1 MIKGFK
7 LFLLI
12 FVVSMLLPA
21 CTQINSGTSTAKDR
35 EQLFDYIIEKTQER
49 TAFSPV
55 KQQMLGFD
63 PIAEMEK
70 FRVEMIDANTDEAL
84 FEALLKISNARKDRH
99 LKVRPIIGGLKV
111 DQSIDARAPVIFR
124 TDFSDFPDCSF
135 FLADYSKSIADYT
148 ELDIKIG
155 DKLITVNKIPIK
167 DYFTEMKA
175 YFRYSTNENLYY
187 NFASS
192 LNHKSYSIAP
202 TMDQEFVEYE
212 LEQVNGNTYKIKL
225 PYLNPEKIKW
235 FGYYKPHG
243 INRYL
248 DFNLVLSKQT
258 YDLYI
263 SKAHKHVILL
273 DWYGFHGD
281 LVTDMD
287 YLIDYA
293 TEHKMLNWDIIIDA
307 TRSRGG
313 SKGAY
318 AVQRLFK
325 KPFKTT
331 FGNLKISDITPL
343 FIAQKEED
351 FKKGAIL
358 DGEVTE
364 TMDDGSWLMDWLR
377 TDVKRAIQNKD
388 EYSTNVPFKSAHAA
402 KDSDG
407 ILYPT
412 KIHFTGNVVCLFG
425 PHGGSHLD
433 QFSSIVI
440 DNNLAYTVGMP
451 TGGYSNTWEWTEN
464 LQFPVSGK
472 PVVSFMWDI
481 GHTIRPNGEILEGNA
496 AKVDGFIPETSE
508 NYLNYYD
515 LLLEEAFN
523 HLKN

>member
-1 MIKGFK
+1 MIKSNK

-12 FVVSMLLPA
+12 FFVFTLLSA
-21 CTQINSGTSTAKDR
+21 CAQTNTGTSTAKDR
-35 EQLFDYIIEKTQER
+35 ELLFDYIIEKTIER
-49 TAFSPV
+49 TAFSPI
-55 KQQMLGFD
+55 KQQKLKFD
-63 PIAEMEK
+63 PIVEMEA
-70 FRVEMIDANTDEAL
+70 FRKEMIDAETDEAL
-84 FEALLKISNARKDRH
+84 FETLIKLSNARRDKH
-99 LKVRPIIGGLKV
+99 LKVRPIIGGLEV
-111 DQSIDARAPVIFR
+111 NQSIDARAPVIFR
-124 TDFSDFPDCSF
+124 TDFSDCSF
-135 FLADYSKSIADYT
+135 FLADFSKNIADYIGR
-148 ELDIKIG
+148 DIKIG
-155 DKLITVNKIPIK
+155 DKLMAVNGIPIK
-167 DYFTEMKA
+167 DYFAKMKA

-192 LNHKSYSIAP
+192 LNHKSYTIGP
-202 TMDQEFVEYE
+202 TMGHESVEYE
-212 LEQVNGNTYKIKL
+212 LKQANGNTYKIKL
-225 PYLNPEKIKW
+225 PYLNPENIAW
-235 FGYYKPHG
+235 VGYYKPHG
-243 INRYL
+243 VNRYP

-258 YDLYI
+258 FDLYI
-263 SKAHKHVILL
+263 SEAHEHIILL

-281 LVTDMD
+281 LVSDMD
-287 YLIDYA
+287 YLVDYA
-293 TEHKMLNWDIIIDA
+293 IEHKMLNWDIIIDA

-343 FIAQKEED
+343 FISQKEVD

-358 DGEVTE
+358 DGGVTE
-364 TMDDGSWLMDWLR
+364 TMDDGSWLIEWLR
-377 TDVKRAIQNKD
+377 TDVTDAIKKGAD
-388 EYSTNVPFKSAHAA
+388 YSTNVPFKSAHAA

-412 KIHFTGNVVCLFG
+412 KTHFMGNVVCLFG

-451 TGGYSNTWEWTEN
+451 TGGYSNTWEWTED
-464 LQFPVSGK
+464 LKFPISGK

-496 AKVDGFIPETSE
+496 AQVNKFIPETRE
-508 NYLNYYD
+508 NYLSYYE
-515 LLLEEAFN
+515 LLLTEALN